1 MEYKYRGPFEYNGT
15 LEDLKNIIRK
25 AGYQITDVKA
35 IQKSPYGFTYKIEAS
50 EGRIILWDDNT
61 GKTVILGEK
70 IFCHELEKALA
81 KHLEETSTI
90 PSSKTAPNTSNKK
103 IFIVHGHDRYAL
115 KELELILLKL
125 GLEPYI
131 LQNTSGN
138 GLTIIQTLKKE
149 ICDSSI
155 GFGIVLLTHDDMGY
169 AISQGAEKVQPRARQ
184 NVIFEM
190 GMLAAAL
197 PLERIAILQKEG
209 IEMLSDVGGV
219 YYLSFKEHVKETFP
233 KLIERL
239 GEADFSFNIN
249 EITRALN

>member
-1 MEYKYRGPFEYNGT
+1 MQYSGT
-15 LEDLKNIIRK
+15 LEDLTNIICK
-25 AGYQITDVKA
+25 AGYQIKETKPLSHP
-35 IQKSPYGFTYKIEAS
+35 SPEGYQIKTS
-50 EGRIILWDDNT
+50 EGGTINWYKST
-61 GKTVILGEK
+61 GKLQVQGSANIKQKLTED
-70 IFCHELEKALA
+70 LA

-90 PSSKTAPNTSNKK
+90 PSSKTASNPSNKK

-115 KELELILLKL
+115 KELENVLLKL

-138 GLTIIQTLKKE
+138 GLPIIQTLKKE

-155 GFGIVLLTHDDMGY
+155 SFGIVLLTHDDMGY
-169 AISQGAEKVQPRARQ
+169 AISQGAEKIQPRARQ

-219 YYLSFKEHVKETFP
+219 YYLSFKEQVNETFP
-233 KLIERL
+233 KLITRL
-239 GEADFSFNIN
+239 GEADFSFNTN
-249 EITRALN
+249 TITRALN

>member
-1 MEYKYRGPFEYNGT
+1 MQYSGT

-25 AGYQITDVKA
+25 AGYQIKETKPLSHP
-35 IQKSPYGFTYKIEAS
+35 SPEGYQIKTS
-50 EGRIILWDDNT
+50 EGGTANWFKST
-61 GKTVILGEK
+61 GKLQVQGSANIKQKLIED
-70 IFCHELEKALA
+70 LA
-81 KHLEETSTI
+81 KHIEETSTI
-90 PSSKTAPNTSNKK
+90 PSSKTASNPSNKK
-103 IFIVHGHDRYAL
+103 IFIVHGHDCYAL
-115 KELELILLKL
+115 TELENVLLKL

-138 GLTIIQTLKKE
+138 GLPIIQTLKKE

-155 GFGIVLLTHDDMGY
+155 SFGIVLLTHDDMGY
-169 AISQGAEKVQPRARQ
+169 AISQGAEKIQPRARQ

-219 YYLSFKEHVKETFP
+219 YYLSFKEHVNETFP
-233 KLIERL
+233 KLIKRL
-239 GEADFSFNIN
+239 QKADFSFNTDTIH
-249 EITRALN
+249 ALK

>member
-1 MEYKYRGPFEYNGT
+1 MQYSGT

-25 AGYQITDVKA
+25 AGYQIKETKPLSHP
-35 IQKSPYGFTYKIEAS
+35 SPEGYQIKTS
-50 EGRIILWDDNT
+50 EGGTTNWFKST
-61 GKTVILGEK
+61 GKLQVQGSANIKQKLIED
-70 IFCHELEKALA
+70 LA
-81 KHLEETSTI
+81 KHIEETSTI
-90 PSSKTAPNTSNKK
+90 PSSKTASNPSNKK
-103 IFIVHGHDRYAL
+103 IFIVHGHDCYAL
-115 KELELILLKL
+115 TELENVLLKL

-138 GLTIIQTLKKE
+138 GLPIIQTLKKE

-155 GFGIVLLTHDDMGY
+155 SFGIVLLTHDDMGY
-169 AISQGAEKVQPRARQ
+169 AISQGAEKIQPRARQ

-219 YYLSFKEHVKETFP
+219 YYLSFKEHVNETFP
-233 KLIERL
+233 KLIKRL
-239 GEADFSFNIN
+239 QKADFSFNTDTIH
-249 EITRALN
+249 ALK